1 MSHHYH
7 FMGIGGVSMQGL
19 ARWCRAEGATVSGC
33 DLSDS
38 PALEALRQE
47 GFEVFAGHDPNHLA
61 ALGVDTL
68 VTTMAVPK
76 DHPERLQAMAM
87 GLRVQQRIELLA
99 DLFRTRKA
107 IGITGTHGKSSTTG
121 MAATLAL
128 AAGVDPSLLIGASL
142 PGVEGNVR
150 HGAGPLLVAEVDE
163 SDPGFA
169 ELVAEVAVVTNLE
182 DDHVAGEFSERRN
195 YHASLADLEAA
206 VRRFAGSAKQALS
219 NADWPGLDALLADHP
234 SRWRYGLAEDADYP
248 IRSLSLLPTGGADFE
263 LGLPDGRSAEVHL
276 AVSGLYNVMNAS
288 AALAACHLAGLDPV
302 ALAPAL
308 AEFRG
313 VGRRWQLWGE
323 PSGAWVVDDYAHHPT
338 KVRAVLTA
346 ARATGR
352 RVRAVL
358 QPHRWVRTARLWR
371 ELADAASLADE
382 VLVLDVYAAGEAPIP
397 GFDVD
402 LIVERLRAAGR
413 QTDRYDLRSAGDY
426 LKSTLHADDLVLT
439 LGAGD
444 VWLVAQSLT
453 TEGHPA
459 EEGFETV
466 LP

>member
-33 DLSDS
+33 DVSES
-38 PALEALRQE
+38 PVLDALRRE
-47 GFEVFAGHDPNHLA
+47 GFQVFGHHDPAHLA

-68 VTTMAVPK
+68 VTTMAVPQ
-76 DHPERLQAMAM
+76 DHPERLQALAM

-99 DLFRTRKA
+99 DLFLARRA
-107 IGITGTHGKSSTTG
+107 IGITGTSGKSSTTG

-169 ELVAEVAVVTNLE
+169 QLVAEVAVVTNLE

-195 YHASLADLEAA
+195 YHASLADLENA
-206 VRRFAGSAKQALS
+206 VRRFAGSAKHALS
-219 NADWPGLDALLADHP
+219 CADWPGLDELMADHP
-234 SRWRYGLAEDADYP
+234 SHWRYGQAEDADYP
-248 IRSLSLLPTGGADFE
+248 IRHLGLRPTGADFE
-263 LGLPDGRSAEVHL
+263 LGLPDGRAAQVRLEVP
-276 AVSGLYNVMNAS
+276 GLYNVMNAS

-308 AEFRG
+308 AEFHG

-323 PSGAWVVDDYAHHPT
+323 PGGAWVVDDYAHHPT

-358 QPHRWVRTARLWR
+358 QPHRWVRTARLWP

-382 VLVLDVYAAGEAPIP
+382 VLVLDVYAAGEAAIP
-397 GFDVD
+397 GVDVG

-413 QTDRYDLRSAGDY
+413 QADHHDMVSAVGYLRR
-426 LKSTLHADDLVLT
+426 TMQADDLVLT

-444 VWLVAQSLT
+444 VWQVARSLT
-453 TEGHPA
+453 EEEPA
-459 EEGFETV
+459 ADGRAETV